1 MMERPLISVVLPVR
15 NAAEEVL
22 DCLVALSNQTFRGF
36 EVCVVDGASTDGTP
50 ERVSTFRDSHA
61 MPLTLVSAPDV
72 GVYDAMNKGIALTR
86 GEWLYFMGADDR
98 PYDSRVFEEVAG
110 ILSMTSADFVHGDV
124 VLKGDGRRLGGKM
137 TLDVLLFERNI
148 CHQAVFYRRG
158 LIERVGGYSLR
169 YPIWADWD
177 MNLRCFKT
185 PGVGVEW
192 VDRIIAVFND
202 LGGLS
207 SKEDPIFR
215 TELPATLLR
224 DSQHALFGMRSTRS
238 YRLGKKL
245 FGWLD

>member
-1 MMERPLISVVLPVR
+1 MKERPLISVVLPVR
-15 NAAEEVL
+15 NAVGEVL
-22 DCLVALSNQTFRGF
+22 DCLVALSNQTFRDF
-36 EVCVVDGASTDGTP
+36 EVYVVDGASTDGTP
-50 ERVSTFRDSHA
+50 EKVSKFRDGHDL
-61 MPLTLVSAPDV
+61 PLTLFSSPDA
-72 GVYDAMNKGIALTR
+72 GAYDAMNKGIALTR

-98 PYDSRVFEEVAG
+98 PYDSRVFEEVAE
-110 ILSMTSADFVHGDV
+110 ILSTTPADFVHGDV

-137 TLDVLLFERNI
+137 TLDLLLFENNI
-148 CHQAVFYRRG
+148 CHQAVFYRRR

-169 YPIWADWD
+169 YPIWSDWD
-177 MNLRCFKT
+177 LNLRCFKT

-192 VDRIIAVFND
+192 VDRVIAVFND

-224 DSQHALFGMRSTRS
+224 DSQHVLFGIRSARS
-238 YRLGKKL
+238 YRLGKRL